1 MSRTLVLSLLVAS
14 SALVSGCAPTLTRG
28 ARALLP
34 QQTGDANNVWVY
46 LDVSDA
52 DLSGVYRCR
61 DVGEQ
66 VVCVKAKLVTK

>member
-1 MSRTLVLSLLVAS
+1 VNRTVTLFLALS
-14 SALVSGCAPTLTRG
+14 SALSIGCAPTVTTG

-34 QQTGDANNVWVY
+34 QQTADANNVWVY
-46 LDVSDA
+46 LDVND
-52 DLSGVYRCR
+52 DEKSGVYRCR